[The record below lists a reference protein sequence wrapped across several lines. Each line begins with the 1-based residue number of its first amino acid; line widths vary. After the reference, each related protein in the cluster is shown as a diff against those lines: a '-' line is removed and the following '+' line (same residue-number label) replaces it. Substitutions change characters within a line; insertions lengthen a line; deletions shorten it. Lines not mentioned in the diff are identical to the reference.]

1 MGTFSIRRFVFS
13 ALIYIAAVST
23 VPPAQAQ
30 TELWR
35 FLDAVDEARVQDQIL
50 FVYFHSSDLGH
61 PRSFQE
67 LVPEEVAE
75 SITDRASHVDIDTAA
90 DGGHVLANA
99 FFGFGGLL
107 PEDRMHPILGIV
119 PPEGKRAMTI
129 LGEGMGEID
138 PANWSRLW
146 AQLSPGE

>member
-1 MGTFSIRRFVFS
+1 MDTFNLRRFVFG
-13 ALIYIAAVST
+13 ALIYIAAVFT
-23 VPPAQAQ
+23 VPLAQAQ

-35 FLDAVDEARVQDQIL
+35 FLDAVDESRVQDQIL
-50 FVYFHSSDLGH
+50 FVYFYSSDLGH

-67 LVPEEVAE
+67 VVPEELAE
-75 SITDRASHVDIDTAA
+75 SITDRACHVDIDTAA
-90 DGGHVLANA
+90 EGGHELADA

-107 PEDRMHPILGIV
+107 PEDQMHPILGIF
-119 PPEGKRAMTI
+119 PPAGKRGITI
-129 LGEGMGEID
+129 LGEGQID